1 MLLVVLALLAVP
13 VAAEEKNWSYTLPS
27 DAFFADTSFGC
38 HLFATDGVYGFDLEN
53 IPPPPVYVFDGYFSI
68 SGSTKKFKD
77 VRNAKL
83 TPTHD
88 STTFNLE
95 VFSNATHT
103 ITWDPATAALLPT
116 IKTIVMVNDTN
127 PAESYNLMQAGSVTH
142 GPSQKVGSIY
152 IPELYTITVT
162 YELPAPVAAFT
173 GDPIVIN
180 KNEAVTFTD
189 TSTPVGLIDS
199 WAWDFGDGVGTSTD
213 QNPVYTY
220 TTSGTYNVSLTA
232 TNEAGSDAVVMTDY
246 ITVRS
251 DPPVANFTF
260 APAAPQAGNPV
271 TFTDTSTGTVD
282 TYLWD
287 FGDGATATI
296 ADPVHAYAVAGTY
309 TVNLTATNSGGSTSF
324 QDTVTV
330 SVQDAPVALF
340 SADPLSVE
348 ANNPV
353 VFHDDSTGYN
363 ITAWAWDFGDGVGTS
378 ILQNPTYTYPA
389 SGSYNVVLTV
399 TDDAIVPASNTS
411 APTNIMVAGP
421 APVADFSGT
430 PTLVSVM
437 NGPVQFT
444 DLSTSADFNV
454 TTWNWVFGDGGTSA
468 VQNPAYLYP
477 AAGTYS
483 VTLTVGDDQVPAKTN
498 TTTKTDYIEV
508 VNAPTADFTWPGMPA
523 VTEGY
528 SPVTVTFT
536 DASIADGSAV
546 LSSWAWDFG
555 AAGSSA
561 VQAPG
566 AISFVTPGWYDVSL
580 NVTDNAVG
588 YDVETK
594 QRIVHVMNAS
604 PVAGF
609 TTDVTTGDAPLAV
622 TFTDAST
629 GVVDTYAWT
638 FGDGGTSALANPV
651 YTYTTV
657 GVWNASLTVTNDGGS
672 DTFGPVSINVTQP
685 PVPIPDFTANTVSG
699 RSPLTV
705 QFNET
710 ITGNWTHVLWE
721 FEDSGTVFTSTEA
734 NPEFTFHLIGGHTV
748 SLTAYNDAGSMTE
761 IKLDYIRVSLPVSDG
776 DSGDLSSG
784 TTPTAEPTAVQTIR
798 PDVTPVVTS
807 VPTEPTQVVTPT
819 ETTAPVTP
827 VPPTTTDTPV
837 PTTTPGFGIIV
848 AVLGCVAALVVIRR

>member
-1 MLLVVLALLAVP
+1 
-13 VAAEEKNWSYTLPS
+13 
-27 DAFFADTSFGC
+27 
-38 HLFATDGVYGFDLEN
+38 
-53 IPPPPVYVFDGYFSI
+53 
-68 SGSTKKFKD
+68 
-77 VRNAKL
+77 
-83 TPTHD
+83 
-88 STTFNLE
+88 
-95 VFSNATHT
+95 
-103 ITWDPATAALLPT
+103 
-116 IKTIVMVNDTN
+116 
-127 PAESYNLMQAGSVTH
+127 
-142 GPSQKVGSIY
+142 
-152 IPELYTITVT
+152 
-162 YELPAPVAAFT
+162 
-173 GDPIVIN
+173 
-180 KNEAVTFTD
+180 
-189 TSTPVGLIDS
+189 
-199 WAWDFGDGVGTSTD
+199 
-213 QNPVYTY
+213 
-220 TTSGTYNVSLTA
+220 
-232 TNEAGSDAVVMTDY
+232 
-246 ITVRS
+246 
-251 DPPVANFTF
+251 
-260 APAAPQAGNPV
+260 
-271 TFTDTSTGTVD
+271 
-282 TYLWD
+282 
-287 FGDGATATI
+287 
-296 ADPVHAYAVAGTY
+296 
-309 TVNLTATNSGGSTSF
+309 
-324 QDTVTV
+324 
-330 SVQDAPVALF
+330 
-340 SADPLSVE
+340 
-348 ANNPV
+348 
-353 VFHDDSTGYN
+353 
-363 ITAWAWDFGDGVGTS
+363 
-378 ILQNPTYTYPA
+378 
-389 SGSYNVVLTV
+389 
-399 TDDAIVPASNTS
+399 
-411 APTNIMVAGP
+411 
-421 APVADFSGT
+421 
-430 PTLVSVM
+430 
-437 NGPVQFT
+437 
-444 DLSTSADFNV
+444 V